1 MARESVLV
9 FVYFALLWP
18 AVEWLILVESLNCQL
33 MSFMEVLSL
42 LLLVLLKIVLN
53 VLEFR
58 EETAAVLEL
67 YIAALLDLTVEVGL
81 DLALA
86 PLADIAR
93 KQVTRQVS

>member
-9 FVYFALLWP
+9 FVDFTLLWP
-18 AVEWLILVESLNCQL
+18 AVEWLFVVKNLNCQL
-33 MSFMEVLSL
+33 MSFTEVLSL
-42 LLLVLLKIVLN
+42 LLLVLLKIVLY

-67 YIAALLDLTVEVGL
+67 YIAALFDLTVEVGL
-81 DLALA
+81 NLAFA